1 MVYKKLNEALKKEL
15 LKKVDEMEVN
25 VEGLDSYHFEKNP
38 YGVETQL
45 IGTSGE
51 GQWDEN
57 EEWQEQIKKM
67 KKYLEADGAGE
78 YLTLADDDWDNQ
90 DENDCT
96 TLTNECI
103 NYLSTLEN

>member
-1 MVYKKLNEALKKEL
+1 MAYKKLNEALKKEL

-25 VEGLDSYHFEKNP
+25 VEGLSSYHWESNP
-38 YGVETQL
+38 YGVESQL

>member
-1 MVYKKLNEALKKEL
+1 MAGTNKKDEKINEYFKKNQY
-15 LKKVDEMEVN
+15 DR
-25 VEGLDSYHFEKNP
+25 
-38 YGVETQL
+38 
-45 IGTSGE
+45 
-51 GQWDEN
+51 
-57 EEWQEQIKKM
+57 
-67 KKYLEADGAGE
+67 AGE